1 MFFTIVTLLALGM
14 LLLFLELFVF
24 GGVIGILGGIL
35 MISGVA
41 LCFHEYGAQQGW
53 LALIGCGTLSA
64 IILWVGFKI
73 MPKTAIG
80 RRFFLAE
87 SLQKD
92 DGYSSEDEGLVDLL
106 DREGV
111 TESDLRPAGIATI
124 DGQRVNVMSDGDFI
138 SAGSRVKVSVVNS
151 NRVIVTQI

>member
-35 MISGVA
+35 MMSGVV
-41 LCFHEYGAQQGW
+41 LCFREYGVEQGF
-53 LALIGCGTLSA
+53 LSLIGCGAVSA
-64 IILWVGFKI
+64 GILWIGFKV
-73 MPKTAIG
+73 MPNTALG

-92 DGYSSEDEGLVDLL
+92 DGYSSEDEGLVNLL

-111 TESDLRPAGIATI
+111 TDSDLRPAGIASI
-124 DGQRVNVMSDGDFI
+124 DGQRVNVMSDGEFI